1 MELKAMGI
9 GVLGGSFDP
18 IHLGHLA
25 IAADVM
31 AAFSLEKVLFV
42 PAHRSPLREAPKV
55 TPNERLHMCELATA
69 DNPCFGVSGIELQK
83 PPPSYT
89 MDTIT
94 EIQQNYPNQALT
106 IIVGA
111 DLTQELEDWR
121 AIKELLS
128 KVRMIVVERPGTIEH
143 DLKTLAL
150 KLGVESNRLQRHRTA
165 GLEISS
171 TDIRAR
177 IASNRPYRYYLHPA
191 VWSHINKFGLYSD
204 THD

>member
-1 MELKAMGI
+1 
-9 GVLGGSFDP
+9 
-18 IHLGHLA
+18 
-25 IAADVM
+25 
-31 AAFSLEKVLFV
+31 
-42 PAHRSPLREAPKV
+42 
-55 TPNERLHMCELATA
+55 
-69 DNPCFGVSGIELQK
+69 
-83 PPPSYT
+83 

>member
-1 MELKAMGI
+1 MGI

-31 AAFSLEKVLFV
+31 EAFSLERVLFV
-42 PAHRSPLREAPKV
+42 PAHRSPLRGAPKV
-55 TPNERLHMCELATA
+55 TPYERLHMCELATA
-69 DNPCFGVSGIELQK
+69 DNPQFGVSGIELQK

-89 MDTIT
+89 MDTII
-94 EIQQNYPNQALT
+94 EVQRNYPDQDLT

-111 DLTQELEDWR
+111 DLAEELEDWR
-121 AIKELLS
+121 GIEELLS
-128 KVRMIVVERPGTIEH
+128 RVRMIVVERPGTIER

-150 KLGVESNRLQRHRTA
+150 KLGVASNRLQRHRTA

-177 IASNRPYRYYLHPA
+177 IASNRSYRYYLHPA
-191 VWSHINKFGLYSD
+191 VWSYIKKFGLYANP
-204 THD
+204 HD